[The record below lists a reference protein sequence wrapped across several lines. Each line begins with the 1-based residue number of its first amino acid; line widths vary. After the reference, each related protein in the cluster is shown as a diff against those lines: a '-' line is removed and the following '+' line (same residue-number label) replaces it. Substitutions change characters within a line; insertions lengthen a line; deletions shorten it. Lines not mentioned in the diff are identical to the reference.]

1 MFLDDEP
8 VPFDFAVYVSHSKRH
23 IDLVTGVIFADEV
36 LDIVSIRDVP
46 DYRHDDVMH
55 VIGDRSTEIGEKLL
69 YVLPV
74 RSCSDELA
82 WRNGFEYE

>member
-36 LDIVSIRDVP
+36 LDIVSIRD
-46 DYRHDDVMH
+46 
-55 VIGDRSTEIGEKLL
+55 ITGDRHHNLMHLISERSMEVNEKRRCRA
-69 YVLPV
+69 
-74 RSCSDELA
+74 RS
-82 WRNGFEYE
+82 